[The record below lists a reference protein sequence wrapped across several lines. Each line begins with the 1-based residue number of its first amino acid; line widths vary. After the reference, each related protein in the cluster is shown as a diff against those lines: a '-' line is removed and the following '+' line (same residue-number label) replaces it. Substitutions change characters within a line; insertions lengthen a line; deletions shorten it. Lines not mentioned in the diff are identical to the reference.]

1 MSGTS
6 SNNPTTKRGDSGYS
20 RLLGDTAHP
29 KDEFVFEAMGTVDEL
44 VTQLGACRPAL
55 TEEHDRMVDG
65 IQRTLMSLAGRLA
78 ATDESFSGKGPVPP
92 TPDVTR
98 IDSLENE
105 LLARTQIA
113 GGFVM
118 PGASGGVPQIDV
130 ARAVCR
136 RAERRVVSVWRSLGL
151 AKSDLGDS
159 ARYLNRLA
167 DLLFVLARHY
177 EQRSTQAETSS

>member
-1 MSGTS
+1 
-6 SNNPTTKRGDSGYS
+6 
-20 RLLGDTAHP
+20 
-29 KDEFVFEAMGTVDEL
+29 
-44 VTQLGACRPAL
+44 
-55 TEEHDRMVDG
+55 
-65 IQRTLMSLAGRLA
+65 
-78 ATDESFSGKGPVPP
+78 
-92 TPDVTR
+92 
-98 IDSLENE
+98 
-105 LLARTQIA
+105 LLARTHIA

-177 EQRSTQAETSS
+177 EQRGPSAETSS